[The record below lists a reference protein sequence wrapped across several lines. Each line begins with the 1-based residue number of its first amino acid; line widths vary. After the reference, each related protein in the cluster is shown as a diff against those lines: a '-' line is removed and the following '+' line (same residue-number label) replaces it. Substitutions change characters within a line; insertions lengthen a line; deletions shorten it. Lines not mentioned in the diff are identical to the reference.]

1 VFDIGFWE
9 IMFIVL
15 LALLVLGP
23 EKMPRIVSTLG
34 NWAGRARY
42 MARSLRMQVEQELA
56 REVAAK
62 EKTRE
67 AAGPGSRD
75 EGDEPG
81 GKV

>member
-1 VFDIGFWE
+1 MFDIGFWE

-23 EKMPRIVSTLG
+23 EKMPRIVNTLG
-34 NWAGRARY
+34 NWAGRAKF

-62 EKTRE
+62 EKTRQ
-67 AAGPGSRD
+67 AAAPAGRD

>member
-34 NWAGRARY
+34 NWAGRARF

-67 AAGPGSRD
+67 AAGPAGRD